1 MDSQNGNNNLPN
13 ISKPYVFFPTMILM
27 TIFIITLFV
36 YLFSGQDLSPMYSN
50 SGLAKDKIVANT
62 LIVLFSTLL
71 FGIVCVAVIPNF
83 KDLKNLLLQI
93 SNVFY
98 VILYT
103 ISVILLFTLLP
114 RKLLDDYAYIIT
126 PITLFFAGMFVY
138 KGMKTDYLSSFNVNY
153 ERIKAIILFLC
164 LITMIFVFYSVD
176 PGGYINKSFGYS
188 LILTMLISVF
198 SFLYMIVLL
207 TLQDNTAPSS
217 TTTPITP
224 TSLFS
229 MFSKFSVYGSILFI
243 LFLIIVAIGIMK
255 FPGGLFNNI
264 TTSAAVL
271 ILLLIIVIIWS
282 TMLVVNIFPEIQDK
296 SININKMNLFK
307 RALLMLMGLTTSGLL
322 IGLITYNVQN
332 YSGQSSIPSL
342 LLNTLLIIVVLSL
355 AYKTMNVELPSNNS
369 KKNGFFN
376 LILSMIFYIPCLF
389 TGLFDFI
396 LNIATGTYKTS
407 KTDNHTGTS
416 LALIIFISGL
426 SLLYYGIPILYEKI
440 NLQGGKLLVNNPVFT
455 NDSHSLAT
463 HQQLT
468 SNDNFN
474 YHYGLS
480 SWIYIDS
487 APPNSNSSYIKYTSL
502 LSYGGKPN
510 ILYKANTNTLLITV
524 INIEPSSFTN
534 ETNKVNDPDKIEIV
548 DGVPHKI
555 IYKKDNF
562 LLQKWNNIIINFSGG
577 TLDVFLNGE
586 LVKSSIHVVPYMTL
600 DTLTIGEKDGVNGG
614 ICNVVY
620 FNKPLTRTNIYYLY
634 NMVKNM
640 TPPVT
645 NNNDETIISLIK

>member
-1 MDSQNGNNNLPN
+1 MDSPNGNNILPN
-13 ISKPYVFFPTMILM
+13 INKPYVFFPIIFLM
-27 TIFIITLFV
+27 TIFVIILFV
-36 YLFSGQDLSPMYSN
+36 YLFSKQAPSSTYSV
-50 SGLAKDKIVANT
+50 SELAKDKIVANT

-93 SNVFY
+93 SGVFY

-114 RKLLDDYAYIIT
+114 RKILDDYAYIIT

-176 PGGYINKSFGYS
+176 PGGYITKSFGYS

-207 TLQDNTAPSS
+207 TLQDKTVPSS
-217 TTTPITP
+217 TTPISP

-229 MFSKFSVYGSILFI
+229 MFSKFSVYGSISFV
-243 LFLIIVAIGIMK
+243 LFLIIVAVGIMK

-271 ILLLIIVIIWS
+271 ILLLIIVIMWA
-282 TMLVVNIFPEIQDK
+282 TMLVVNIFPEIPDK

-342 LLNTLLIIVVLSL
+342 ILNTLLIIVVLSL

-369 KKNGFFN
+369 KKNGFFS

-396 LNIATGTYKTS
+396 LNISTGTYKA
-407 KTDNHTGTS
+407 DNNYTGTS
-416 LALIIFISGL
+416 LALIIFTLAL
-426 SLLYYGIPILYEKI
+426 SLLYYGIPRLYEKI

-455 NDSHSLAT
+455 NDSNSLAT

-480 SWIYIDS
+480 CWIYIDS
-487 APPNSNSSYIKYTSL
+487 APPNSNPSYIKYTSL

-510 ILYKANTNTLLITV
+510 ILYKADTNTLLVTV
-524 INIEPSSFTN
+524 INLEPSSFTN
-534 ETNKVNDPDKIEIV
+534 ENNNTDTDKIEIV

-600 DTLTIGEKDGVNGG
+600 DTLTIGEKDGINGG

-645 NNNDETIISLIK
+645 NNNDETIISITK